1 MVLHYAGN
9 LDKTLLPAFFLLNY
23 TTKIISSM
31 ELYEGYLKIVF
42 SSVAV
47 YLFIIVAIRLF
58 GKKELAQLS
67 IIDLTFI
74 LLISNSVQNA
84 MVGSDSTLTGG
95 LVAASSLFIVNYLFK
110 FLLYSFPRLSTVV
123 QGADLML
130 IYKGQLNTANMVKA
144 RITREEIVEAV
155 REHGVS
161 EIREVDLAVLETD
174 GNISIISKDYK
185 HHTVRKRK
193 GRNKVMK
200 SQ

>member
-1 MVLHYAGN
+1 M
-9 LDKTLLPAFFLLNY
+9 D
-23 TTKIISSM
+23 
-31 ELYEGYLKIVF
+31 LYQGYLKIVL

-47 YLFIIVAIRLF
+47 YLFIIIAIRLF

-84 MVGSDSTLTGG
+84 MVGSDSTLAGG

-110 FLLYSFPRLSTVV
+110 YLLYRFPKLSNIV
-123 QGADLML
+123 QGADLLL
-130 IYKGQLNTANMVKA
+130 IYKGQLNEPNMAKA

-174 GNISIISKDYK
+174 GNISIISNEYK
-185 HHTVRKRK
+185 HHTIRKRK
-193 GRNKVMK
+193 GRDKVMK

>member
-1 MVLHYAGN
+1 
-9 LDKTLLPAFFLLNY
+9 
-23 TTKIISSM
+23 M
-31 ELYEGYLKIVF
+31 ENFEGYYKIVF
-42 SSVAV
+42 SSIAV
-47 YLFIIVAIRLF
+47 YLFIILAIRLF

-84 MVGSDSTLTGG
+84 MVGSDSSLTGG
-95 LVAASSLFIVNYLFK
+95 LVAATSLFIINYLFK
-110 FLLYSFPRLSTVV
+110 YLLYRFPKLSKVV
-123 QGADLML
+123 QGADIML
-130 IYKGQLNTANMVKA
+130 IYKGQLNERNMAKA
-144 RITREEIVEAV
+144 RISREEIVEAV

-174 GNISIISKDYK
+174 GNISIISNEYK
-185 HHTVRKRK
+185 HHTIRKRK